1 MKSDKQKLAKLIED
15 AVDKGATTAEEIH
28 RSIAELPISIL
39 ESLGFG
45 EKPIQEVRQIQ
56 DTAIGAIYDFVR
68 DINHNIAEMADG
80 IIEKINAAEQLS
92 EKPEKK

>member
-45 EKPIQEVRQIQ
+45 EKPSQEVRQIQ
-56 DTAIGAIYDFVR
+56 DTAIGAIYDMVR
-68 DINHNIAEMADG
+68 DINHNIAEMADD
-80 IIEKINAAEQLS
+80 IIEKINDAEHLS
-92 EKPEKK
+92 EKPEKN